1 VRKPS
6 VAGNR
11 SGLPGVEEGEGQG
24 WGNAVQDEFERFVET
39 SGRRLLTTAGLLTR
53 ERQLAEDLL
62 QTTLLKTWSA
72 WPRITTSPEA
82 YARRTMVNTYVS
94 WWRRRW
100 NAEESTDELPEPPAV
115 QPDREGELDLR
126 SALARLPR
134 RQRAVLVLRYFED
147 LTERQV
153 AELMG
158 VSVGTVKSQ
167 TSKALAKLGIDPALD
182 TETMEV
188 SR

>member
-1 VRKPS
+1 MVRTTD
-6 VAGNR
+6 
-11 SGLPGVEEGEGQG
+11 EGRRH
-24 WGNAVQDEFERFVET
+24 ARRVRAFVEA

-62 QTTLLKTWSA
+62 QVTLLKTWSA
-72 WPRITTSPEA
+72 WPRITSSPEA

-100 NAEESTDELPEPPAV
+100 NSEEPSEELPETPTEH
-115 QPDREGELDLR
+115 PDAERNLDLR

-134 RQRAVLVLRYFED
+134 RQRAVIVLRFYED
-147 LTERQV
+147 LTEAAV

-167 TSKALAKLGIDPALD
+167 TSKALSRLGIDPALGA
-182 TETMEV
+182 ETMEV

>member
-1 VRKPS
+1 MR
-6 VAGNR
+6 
-11 SGLPGVEEGEGQG
+11 
-24 WGNAVQDEFERFVET
+24 DEFERFVET
-39 SGRRLLTTAGLLTR
+39 SGRRLLTTAGLLTH

-62 QTTLLKTWSA
+62 QVTLMKTWSA

-100 NAEESTDELPEPPAV
+100 NGEESTDEVPESVAAEAD
-115 QPDREGELDLR
+115 QERSLDLR
-126 SALARLPR
+126 AALARLPR

-167 TSKALAKLGIDPALD
+167 ASKALARLGIDPTLAPD
-182 TETMEV
+182 PMEV